1 MTDYRSINK
10 EPKEVS
16 RNKERKEGI
25 MKIVDSFTGMLER
38 ASEISHNAA
47 KNKMANFTTW
57 VRGTTD
63 GITDLVIAEDNYC
76 SYDRQE
82 KEMKELEEK
91 KKEG

>member
-63 GITDLVIAEDNYC
+63 GVTDLIIAEDNYC

-82 KEMKELEEK
+82 KELEEK
-91 KKEG
+91 KKED

>member
-1 MTDYRSINK
+1 MNYNVMNK

-57 VRGTTD
+57 VRGTAD
-63 GITDLVIAEDNYC
+63 GVTDLVISEDNYC

-91 KKEG
+91 KKED

>member
-25 MKIVDSFTGMLER
+25 MKIVGSFTGMLER

-82 KEMKELEEK
+82 KELKELAEK
-91 KKEG
+91 KEED

>member
-63 GITDLVIAEDNYC
+63 GITDLVIAEDNYR

-82 KEMKELEEK
+82 MKGLAETTKED
-91 KKEG
+91 

>member
-1 MTDYRSINK
+1 MTDYRSLSK

-25 MKIVDSFTGMLER
+25 MKIVDSFTGMLEK

-47 KNKMANFTTW
+47 KNKMAIFTTW
-57 VRGTTD
+57 VRGTAD
-63 GITDLVIAEDNYC
+63 GVTDLVIAEDNYC

-82 KEMKELEEK
+82 KELEEK
-91 KKEG
+91 KKED

>member
-25 MKIVDSFTGMLER
+25 MKIVESFTGMLER
-38 ASEISHNAA
+38 ASEISHKAA
-47 KNKMANFTTW
+47 MNKMANITTW
-57 VRGTTD
+57 VRGTAD
-63 GITDLVIAEDNYC
+63 GVTDLIIAEDNYC

-82 KEMKELEEK
+82 EEIIGLEEK
-91 KKEG
+91 KKED

>member
-1 MTDYRSINK
+1 MNYNVMNK

-25 MKIVDSFTGMLER
+25 MKIVDSFTGTLER

-63 GITDLVIAEDNYC
+63 GITDLVIAEDNYTA
-76 SYDRQE
+76 YDRQE

-91 KKEG
+91 KKED

>member
-1 MTDYRSINK
+1 MNYKVMNK

-25 MKIVDSFTGMLER
+25 MKIVDSFARMLER

-63 GITDLVIAEDNYC
+63 GITDLVIAEDNYTA
-76 SYDRQE
+76 YDRQE

-91 KKEG
+91 KKED

>member
-1 MTDYRSINK
+1 MNYNVMNK
-10 EPKEVS
+10 EPKEVK
-16 RNKERKEGI
+16 RNGERKNGI
-25 MKIVDSFTGMLER
+25 MKICAAFTGMLER

-91 KKEG
+91 KEEA